1 MRLIDADEL
10 LNQFRDEPKMVN
22 GQQRMGYA
30 VGVGY
35 LRDIIEAAPTITD
48 KEVIAEFLKQGT
60 FKIHIPEAEPFT
72 EPVKTGKWLYNGS
85 DGYNMLG
92 EEFRWK
98 KCSLCGYSY
107 STTLSKS
114 HNYCPNCGAKM
125 ENKDGDD
132 PSHTFADDV
141 MMGDSTRR

>member
-1 MRLIDADEL
+1 MRLIDADAL
-10 LNQFRDEPKMVN
+10 LEQFPESKDDYSLMIGSNAIRK
-22 GQQRMGYA
+22 
-30 VGVGY
+30 
-35 LRDIIEAAPTITD
+35 IINAAPTITD

-85 DGYNMLG
+85 DGYNMFG

-107 STTLSKS
+107 STELSKS
-114 HNYCPNCGAKM
+114 YNYCPNCGARMSEGSEKC
-125 ENKDGDD
+125 
-132 PSHTFADDV
+132 
-141 MMGDSTRR
+141 